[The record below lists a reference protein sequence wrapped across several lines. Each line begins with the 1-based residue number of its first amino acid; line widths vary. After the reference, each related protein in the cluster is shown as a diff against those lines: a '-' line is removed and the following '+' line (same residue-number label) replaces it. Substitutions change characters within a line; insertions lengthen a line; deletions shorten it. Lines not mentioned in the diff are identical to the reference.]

1 MDSHGNYRGMAS
13 HDPEAIEGGF
23 TPSEGT
29 NASMIGITPI
39 TEEEHEQ
46 EAEVEDHFDEMEAQQ
61 RAEDEAEALAARTEE
76 ERRD

>member
-1 MDSHGNYRGMAS
+1 MAS

-23 TPSEGT
+23 SPAEGT

-46 EAEVEDHFDEMEAQQ
+46 EAAY
-61 RAEDEAEALAARTEE
+61 AR
-76 ERRD
+76 